1 MTALR
6 FLPVLMLAL
15 ASAPGQQLILDIPP
29 SSSGWYG
36 TCYPFSDFNRD
47 GVSDLIAHHAVPA
60 VPARIVS
67 LRILSGLNGSL
78 LYQHPNFYGDGPVGR
93 AGDFDSDGYDE
104 YHWTSSGVIHVNSAR
119 RGVELFTLPPAGN
132 SPGLRGDY
140 GYAREPRIDLDGDG
154 RSDFLVA
161 TVTANNSSVFAY
173 NHLGALVYTIPVLI
187 RGWVV
192 RSLANVGDR
201 DGDGGEDFL
210 AGAMGGAQN
219 EGAVFLVSGRTGTV
233 LRIHFGLQ
241 PNDMIGGKVMEAGDL
256 DRDGVTDFLG
266 SNEISSGNGRQI
278 TVVWSGA
285 TGAVIQFWADP
296 NYQLGDPV
304 SAKHDMDMDGV
315 PDLLMVCP
323 ACRALPA
330 PSYYGMVKVISSR
343 DGWMLQETHP
353 VGAQGHYGGFVA
365 DLGVRPGN
373 PHPVYVI
380 AYDDQVL
387 QGGRLEFWRSEPPR
401 SSLSGT
407 GCATSGTSLVP
418 GLRTTPNGSRL
429 QLANAPPGALAWCIL
444 GDGNATA
451 TSGYPLPVALDS
463 LGFAGCSLLVPMDY
477 VGVTTTGTV
486 GIDRGYAAFDLPV
499 ALAATAG
506 RRFAVQWLVLDPVT
520 GFEAWTSRRD
530 FWVQ

>member
-1 MTALR
+1 MTALKI
-6 FLPVLMLAL
+6 LLVVMLAL
-15 ASAPGQQLILDIPP
+15 ATAPGQQIIWDMPP
-29 SSSGWYG
+29 SSSGSYRA
-36 TCYPFSDFNRD
+36 CLPFGDFNRD
-47 GVSDLIAHHAVPA
+47 GVNDFISFRYLALSPA
-60 VPARIVS
+60 PQYT
-67 LRILSGLNGSL
+67 LCILSGLNGSL
-78 LYQHPNFYGDGPVGR
+78 LYQRPNFYGDGPAGR

-104 YHWTSSGVIHVNSAR
+104 YHWTSSGVIHVHSAR
-119 RGVELFTLPPAGN
+119 RGVELFTLPPPGH

-161 TVTANNSSVFAY
+161 TVTASNSSVFAY

-187 RGWVV
+187 HGWVV

-233 LRIHFGLQ
+233 LRTHFGLQ

-266 SNEISSGNGRQI
+266 SNEVSLGNGRQI

-285 TGAVIQFWADP
+285 TGVVIRFWADP
-296 NYQLGDPV
+296 NYLLGDPV
-304 SAKHDMDMDGV
+304 SAKHDVDLDGV

-323 ACRALPA
+323 ACRVLP
-330 PSYYGMVKVISSR
+330 SLSYGMVKVLSSR
-343 DGWMLQETHP
+343 DGWMLQETHA
-353 VGAQGHYGGFVA
+353 VSAQGDYGGFVA
-365 DLGVRPGN
+365 DLGVRPGS
-373 PHPVYVI
+373 PHPVHVI
-380 AYDDQVL
+380 AYYDYAL

-401 SSLSGT
+401 SSLTGT
-407 GCATSGTSLVP
+407 GCATAGTSLVP
-418 GLRTTPNGSRL
+418 GLRTTPTGSRL
-429 QLANAPPGALAWCIL
+429 QIANAPPGALAWCIL
-444 GDGNATA
+444 GDGNATT
-451 TSGYPLPVALDS
+451 TSGYPLPIALDP
-463 LGFAGCSLLVPMDY
+463 LGFAGCSLLVPLDS